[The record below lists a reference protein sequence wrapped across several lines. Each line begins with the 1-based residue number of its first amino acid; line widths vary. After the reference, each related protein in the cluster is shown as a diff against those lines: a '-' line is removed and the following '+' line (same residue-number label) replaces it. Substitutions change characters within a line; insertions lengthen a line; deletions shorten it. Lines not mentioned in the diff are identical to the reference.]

1 MDNEQFRYELL
12 SIFGHFWHKYFII
25 MTTAYSQELTYPC
38 NMVFV
43 REIILPDPQES
54 SYGADKTFS
63 DFWAAVRRYLS
74 EGYIIVNYEYFLK
87 NCSFLDSIWDD
98 LVHIDISD
106 KFSIQHKTF
115 MTLKQILYIVTVFT
129 LLGSIFTLV
138 IPTPA

>member
-1 MDNEQFRYELL
+1 
-12 SIFGHFWHKYFII
+12 

-87 NCSFLDSIWDD
+87 NCSFLDSQKMRDD
-98 LVHIDISD
+98 LVHIDVSD

>member
-1 MDNEQFRYELL
+1 
-12 SIFGHFWHKYFII
+12 

-87 NCSFLDSIWDD
+87 NCSFLDSQ
-98 LVHIDISD
+98 
-106 KFSIQHKTF
+106 KNERRFST
-115 MTLKQILYIVTVFT
+115 Y
-129 LLGSIFTLV
+129 
-138 IPTPA
+138 

>member
-1 MDNEQFRYELL
+1 
-12 SIFGHFWHKYFII
+12 

-74 EGYIIVNYEYFLK
+74 EELIIVKYEYYLK
-87 NCSFLDSIWDD
+87 NFSFWT
-98 LVHIDISD
+98 
-106 KFSIQHKTF
+106 HK
-115 MTLKQILYIVTVFT
+115 K
-129 LLGSIFTLV
+129 
-138 IPTPA
+138 